1 MFFIYNI
8 LISILILI
16 SPIIILIRIIK
27 KKEDKIR
34 FKEKFCFFSK
44 KRGKGK
50 LIWLHGSSVG
60 EILSIVPLIEK
71 LENKITIDQILITSS
86 TLSSSKVLSKYKFK
100 KTIHQFFPIDSSLF
114 AKKFLDYWK
123 PSLSIFIESEIWPNM
138 LISIKKRSI
147 PLLLLNARITKK
159 SYERWKLFPSTSK
172 TLFKSFDICFSQNK
186 ETKKY
191 LQYLGAKKIKLLGNL
206 KFSESKFKE
215 KYSLSNKYK
224 ALFKLRKIWCAAST
238 HNSEEK
244 ICALAHKKLKNK
256 YKNLLTII
264 IPRHIHR
271 TNAIIDRIKSMNLN
285 IQSRSSNLKIKHDTD
300 IFIVDSYGETKSFYK
315 ICKLVFLGGSLINHG
330 GQNPLEAARFGSK
343 ILHGPYIQNF
353 TEVYKLLENNNISF
367 KFNNVEQLIELINKS
382 FVSKKSLNNKVIKLK
397 KIGSDILDNTFE
409 EINNYLK

>member
-1 MFFIYNI
+1 M
-8 LISILILI
+8 
-16 SPIIILIRIIK
+16 
-27 KKEDKIR
+27 
-34 FKEKFCFFSK
+34 
-44 KRGKGK
+44 
-50 LIWLHGSSVG
+50 
-60 EILSIVPLIEK
+60 IEK